1 MQDLG
6 KAVKTETATETAG
19 YSQAAEAR
27 GKDVLAIKAETDAL
41 KTLGLA
47 AERANI
53 QTLYGG
59 RTSMGQ
65 HLSDLS
71 QELQYERYLNLA
83 KWLNF
88 TTPQQAYAWRQNE
101 YQQRLLMNRA
111 EFAGYA
117 TADQFISFLQKEI
130 AGNRDLNTVM
140 LQRAALYKS
149 ETDAAL
155 GYTNALS
162 GTHASIGQL
171 GEGLLPGAQQFQSAL
186 AGLPAEVTTR
196 LQIDD
201 SAAISALAGYEALLH
216 GVPREITTHEVFTA
230 ATVMGGVPVAS
241 ALPQQ
246 PEVIPVSYGGPYQ
259 EQFAAILAE
268 VARLDA
274 LRAEIPVHFDLP
286 DAAAVAAFTRISRLP
301 GSPCRCT
308 WFPSPPTAAGG
319 GGGGSSRPASGCLC
333 RRGG

>member
-1 MQDLG
+1 
-6 KAVKTETATETAG
+6 
-19 YSQAAEAR
+19 
-27 GKDVLAIKAETDAL
+27 
-41 KTLGLA
+41 
-47 AERANI
+47 
-53 QTLYGG
+53 
-59 RTSMGQ
+59 
-65 HLSDLS
+65 
-71 QELQYERYLNLA
+71 
-83 KWLNF
+83 
-88 TTPQQAYAWRQNE
+88 
-101 YQQRLLMNRA
+101 
-111 EFAGYA
+111 
-117 TADQFISFLQKEI
+117 
-130 AGNRDLNTVM
+130 M

-216 GVPREITTHEVFTA
+216 GVPREISTHEVFTA
-230 ATVMGGVPVAS
+230 ATVMGGAPVAS

-246 PEVIPVSYGGPYQ
+246 PEVIPVSFGGPYA

-286 DAAAVAAFTRISRLP
+286 DAAAVSAFVSSLPAVTESVHLVSQGGAVGVGAGPPPETVAAWNALD
-301 GSPCRCT
+301 GAEAQAAAEGHLAGAAQLDCR
-308 WFPSPPTAAGG
+308 
-319 GGGGSSRPASGCLC
+319 GCCGRCGPEGRRARC
-333 RRGG
+333 RMGEAERR